1 MVTAEIELRETAMA
15 YTLGDPFRS
24 LRLVLRING
33 FFVGV
38 VLGLL
43 LLVAPRTLLLAWGI
57 YESGPGWPLRLAGA
71 SQIGLG
77 IFFFLT
83 ASQDYLSKITLFT
96 TVLTNGVLALV
107 LLTAYLQQEL
117 TNLPA
122 TGQVLFILIF
132 LLYLLGAVIP
142 LRYVRG
148 ES

>member
-1 MVTAEIELRETAMA
+1 MA

-24 LRLVLRING
+24 LRLILRVNG

-43 LLVAPRTLLLAWGI
+43 LLFAPRTLLLTWGI
-57 YESGPGWPLRLAGA
+57 YESGPLWPLRLAGA

-83 ASQDYLSKITLFT
+83 ASQDYLSKLTLVT
-96 TVLTNGVLALV
+96 TVVTNSLLAIV
-107 LLTAYLQQEL
+107 LLVAYLQQEL
-117 TNLPA
+117 TGLS
-122 TGQVLFILIF
+122 TVGQVLFV
-132 LLYLLGAVIP
+132 LLFVLCLLGAVTP

-148 ES
+148 SD

>member
-1 MVTAEIELRETAMA
+1 MA

-24 LRLVLRING
+24 LRLILRING
-33 FFVGV
+33 FLVGI

-43 LLVAPRTLLLAWGI
+43 LLATPRALLLAWGI
-57 YESGPGWPLRLAGA
+57 YESGVLWPLRLAGA

-83 ASQDYLSKITLFT
+83 ANQDYLSKLTLFT
-96 TVLTNGVLALV
+96 TVFTNGLLALV
-107 LLTAYLQQEL
+107 LLTAYFQQQL
-117 TNLPA
+117 LHLSA
-122 TGQVLFILIF
+122 TGQVLFVLIF

-148 ES
+148 GS

>member
-1 MVTAEIELRETAMA
+1 MA
-15 YTLGDPFRS
+15 YTLGDPFRP
-24 LRLVLRING
+24 LRLILRVNG
-33 FFVGV
+33 FLVGI

-43 LLVAPRTLLLAWGI
+43 LLVTPRTLLLAWGLF
-57 YESGPGWPLRLAGA
+57 ESGSLWPLRLAGA
-71 SQIGLG
+71 GQIGLG

-83 ASQDYLSKITLFT
+83 ASQDYLSKLTLIT

-117 TNLPA
+117 TQLS
-122 TGQVLFILIF
+122 TVGQLLFVLVF

-148 ES
+148 SN

>member
-1 MVTAEIELRETAMA
+1 MA

-24 LRLVLRING
+24 LRLILRING

-43 LLVAPRTLLLAWGI
+43 LLLAPRTLLLGWGI
-57 YESGPGWPLRLAGA
+57 YESGAIWSLRLAGA

-83 ASQDYLSKITLFT
+83 ASQDYLSKLTLIT
-96 TVLTNGVLALV
+96 TVVTNSLLALV
-107 LLTAYLQQEL
+107 LLVAYLQREL
-117 TNLPA
+117 TGLS
-122 TGQVLFILIF
+122 TVGRVLFV
-132 LLYLLGAVIP
+132 LLFVLCLLGAVLP

-148 ES
+148 SE

>member
-1 MVTAEIELRETAMA
+1 MA

-24 LRLVLRING
+24 LRLILRING

-43 LLVAPRTLLLAWGI
+43 LLLAPRTLLLAWGI

-83 ASQDYLSKITLFT
+83 ANQDYLSKLTLFT
-96 TVLTNGVLALV
+96 IVVTNGVLVMV

-117 TNLPA
+117 ANLSVI
-122 TGQVLFILIF
+122 GQALFVLIF
-132 LLYLLGAVIP
+132 LLYLMGAVIP
-142 LRYVRG
+142 LRYIRG
-148 ES
+148 ND

>member
-1 MVTAEIELRETAMA
+1 MA

-24 LRLVLRING
+24 LRLILRVNG
-33 FFVGV
+33 FLVGI

-43 LLVAPRTLLLAWGI
+43 LLVTPRTLLLAWGLF
-57 YESGPGWPLRLAGA
+57 ESGSLWPLRLAGA
-71 SQIGLG
+71 GQIGLG

-83 ASQDYLSKITLFT
+83 ASQDYLSKLTLIT

-117 TNLPA
+117 TQLS
-122 TGQVLFILIF
+122 TVGQLLFVLVF

-148 ES
+148 SN